1 MTQDVIRNKVC
12 KWHDEYLTPYSKI
25 ALTIGV
31 SPQFIKMFVNG
42 DRGMSEATQEKIV
55 RVLEELNL

>member
-25 ALTIGV
+25 ASTIGV
-31 SPQFIKMFVNG
+31 SPQFIKMFVKG
-42 DRGMSEATQEKIV
+42 ERGMSETTQEKIE
-55 RVLEELNL
+55 RVLEELSI

>member
-1 MTQDVIRNKVC
+1 MTQDVIRSKIC

-25 ALTIGV
+25 ASTIGV

-42 DRGMSEATQEKIV
+42 NRGMSEATQEKIV
-55 RVLEELNL
+55 KVLEELGL

>member
-1 MTQDVIRNKVC
+1 MTQDVIRSKIC

-25 ALTIGV
+25 ASTIGV

-42 DRGMSEATQEKIV
+42 NRGMSEATKEKIV
-55 RVLEELNL
+55 KVLEELGL